1 MKPCKLVIVALC
13 LLVIALPAW
22 SDDVDLAQLLAA
34 PDRIVLMRHAI
45 APGTGDPAHLRLD
58 DCSTQRNL
66 SSSGL
71 EQAVR
76 IGARLRA
83 AGVARAQ
90 VLSSEWCRCLDTARA
105 LDFGPVTPLPA
116 LNSFFRARDRAG
128 LQTDALKA
136 WIAAA
141 DLTELVVLVTH
152 QVNITALT
160 GVVPASGEMLIL
172 QREQDGVRVLARLPD
187 DG

>member
-1 MKPCKLVIVALC
+1 MKPFRSVIIAFC
-13 LLVIALPAW
+13 LLVFALPAW
-22 SDDVDLAQLLAA
+22 SDEVDLAQLLAA
-34 PDRIVLMRHAI
+34 PDRIVLMRHAL
-45 APGTGDPAHLRLD
+45 APGTGDPAHFQLD

-71 EQAVR
+71 AQAAA

-90 VLSSEWCRCLDTARA
+90 VFSSQWCRCMDTAHA
-105 LDFGPVTPLPA
+105 LALGEVTPVPA
-116 LNSFFRARDRAG
+116 LNSFFRARQQARE
-128 LQTDALKA
+128 QTDALKT

-141 DLTELVVLVTH
+141 DLSEPVVLVTH

-172 QREQDGVRVLARLPD
+172 QRERDGVRVLARLLP
-187 DG
+187 